1 MITDELKNLRSFNE
15 KALTL
20 GIPSKLFGG
29 SIAISLI
36 FMVMM
41 NFILGLILLFLLLIP
56 LYIIHKDDPEASSL
70 YISEYLSSDRYSL
83 DIDNKTELKIVNI
96 DGSIVSFESFSLQ
109 RKNTTSNIKDI

>member
-29 SIAISLI
+29 SIAMSLV

-41 NFILGLILLFLLLIP
+41 SFFLGLVLLILLLVP

-70 YISEYLSSDRYSL
+70 YLNEFLSSDRYSL
-83 DIDNKTELKIVNI
+83 TTKTTTELKIVNI
-96 DGSIVSFESFSLQ
+96 DGSIVPFSDFSLQ
-109 RKNTTSNIKDI
+109 RKNRNLNQN